1 MSLNTTFVYQI
12 NVGEL
17 AFILQAPAATVLT
30 HFPKEKPEKIRFFN
44 FSNPHSLKLHVIT
57 VPRTNNFR
65 ERLKTINH
73 VKIYLPTLIKRLISP
88 KEN

>member
-17 AFILQAPAATVLT
+17 AFNLQTSDSLDELPEGKAKKNQIFHFLKSTFLQITCHYGLPAQTTFA
-30 HFPKEKPEKIRFFN
+30 
-44 FSNPHSLKLHVIT
+44 
-57 VPRTNNFR
+57 
-65 ERLKTINH
+65 RLKTINH
-73 VKIYLPTLIKRLISP
+73 VKIYLPTFIKRLISP